1 MESHMFLCTL
11 ISLLTLSLSK
21 LADSE
26 NVPIPKFSFGWLD
39 DRDTFLAGDIA
50 TIKVKLLGNY
60 ERDKYKYGFNPNITV
75 NEKMGNSSLISGV
88 SFNFDS
94 NPSDWRI
101 SFVPI
106 MVGLFNVLVTD
117 DHFNVL
123 DSSLHFRVTPGK
135 MYPMACVVSW
145 KGEMNEFVAG
155 TKATVL
161 IIPKDA
167 FRNNVSSASEGQST
181 FNFTVSASYVNGSI
195 ASVLNIAF
203 MGWNDVGY
211 LSFEFTAASAGSLLL
226 HVEDKNQSLNG
237 SPLPFKVNPGALDV
251 SNCVANWN
259 IETNFFQLFSK
270 MEIFIHQ
277 RDQYGNLVPGL
288 YQFDVEVIEKGI
300 NLFMPVADL
309 SSKEVVPGIQVFS
322 FSLEEP
328 GNFML
333 VISDKEQNKTISNM
347 PYNFTVFIGY
357 CDGMK
362 SIVNGSGLNDSVAGE
377 VARFSVVLKDAY
389 QYPAPVELEKLQVQI
404 MQEID
409 SYYVQSSIYPIQN
422 VNGSWFTRDP
432 TKDIVIHMETASAP
446 SVNPVN
452 NSIEHW
458 KIRASYFDVI
468 YTPIKSG
475 IYDITVFCGN
485 IPLNGGHPFR
495 KEVSAGE
502 VNTSLSGVVKFAP
515 KVPKMIKNE
524 IVVQLVDSFSNP
536 VLLQQSKLQLE
547 IASINK
553 SGFSTWIFVNDN
565 DGLYTGCYLAKHV
578 GTYEMCASFDGK
590 HFLPCPFGVNVY
602 SSEYFP
608 RAYDDSVSVWEDESI
623 GFNATENDYFAGGN
637 ARIVEFSKPG
647 HGSLLQY
654 GQLLRYTP
662 YKGFVGNDSFLYT
675 ISDSNS
681 NLASGAVNISVHSIP
696 PQFVSFPSQLQ
707 ATEDVISPRF
717 GGFPGIEIIY
727 SDLMETISVTLIA
740 RSGTVFLSPMQ
751 IQFWQPMWSELS
763 VRKGDGKAT
772 DLILEGCLEMIN
784 FALQSIQ
791 YLGNENFCGDDT
803 IHVSTMNRNGVN
815 DLDVPIFVEPI
826 NDPPFINVPDFIIL
840 EKKNNQG
847 LLIFDRQRD
856 KFDFSIG
863 DPDLFNYPGNKSH
876 FLVMF
881 SLEVNS
887 GFFSTKL
894 PAELISTTE
903 LKLKNSYQWQPLQT
917 FVTISQHFMVEA
929 KGIRLRGTVN
939 DCNSI
944 MQQLLY
950 NGEGYGAVLTVKI
963 NDMGNYGCYPDCAEK
978 MSMPLFAEAN
988 INLMRKRPMKSLVA
1002 HFLGSAIV
1010 IEFILIF
1017 SLGVLLLY
1025 YTCKC
1030 AIVLVNEKRSRGAR
1044 NIELCQVQ
1052 SSSKKTSSTDL
1063 SENVTHFTGWCPRP
1077 SLRMSQPSNFRQRSN
1092 CGPRNGESSNDTIHY
1107 SHSSSDQQQETPM
1120 PSLAPSPLASGEK
1133 G

>member
-26 NVPIPKFSFGWLD
+26 NVPIPNFSFGWLD
-39 DRDTFLAGDIA
+39 DKDTFLAGDIA
-50 TIKVKLLGNY
+50 TINVKLLGNY
-60 ERDKYKYGFNPNITV
+60 ERDKYKYAFNPNITV

-237 SPLPFKVNPGALDV
+237 SPLPFKGCLLYSNKEKKIHELYSVSHVIHCWKTNRALDV

-309 SSKEVVPGIQVFS
+309 SSKEVVPGIQMFS

-404 MQEID
+404 MREID

-422 VNGSWFTRDP
+422 VNGSWFTREV

-578 GTYEMCASFDGK
+578 GTYEMCASFDG
-590 HFLPCPFGVNVY
+590 
-602 SSEYFP
+602 EYFP

-623 GFNATENDYFAGGN
+623 GFDATENDYFAGGN
-637 ARIVEFSKPG
+637 ARIVEFSK
-647 HGSLLQY
+647 
-654 GQLLRYTP
+654 
-662 YKGFVGNDSFLYT
+662 
-675 ISDSNS
+675 
-681 NLASGAVNISVHSIP
+681 
-696 PQFVSFPSQLQ
+696 FVSFPSQLQ
-707 ATEDVISPRF
+707 ATED
-717 GGFPGIEIIY
+717 
-727 SDLMETISVTLIA
+727 
-740 RSGTVFLSPMQ
+740 

-772 DLILEGCLEMIN
+772 DLILEGRLEMIN

-887 GFFSTKL
+887 GFFSTEL

-978 MSMPLFAEAN
+978 MSMPLIAEAN

-1092 CGPRNGESSNDTIHY
+1092 CGSRNGESSNDTIHY